1 MASLGKPFTFRLL
14 TIVVIIAAEYK
25 STRAANRIPPGN
37 TWAGQQCANVTRSMS
52 VLVNTKAVFSCCS
65 HPIKNYLMFTWKI
78 CLRDN
83 TPCII
88 AYRSDRNETKE
99 TNCSGEGITWEIRP
113 EWNNTLWIDSVTT
126 DNDGYYKCVAVAN
139 DGNFQ
144 SIYHLSVLVP
154 PTVTLSEMGNGTV
167 VCKAAVGKP
176 AAQISWVPEGDCFT
190 VNETYNNGTVTVK
203 SMCIRNHFNESNVT
217 CFISHLTGNK
227 NLSTEY
233 GTQDFV
239 IPQNWKSN
247 EMLIEYRE
255 GVGLHSDACFKMA
268 RVL

>member
-1 MASLGKPFTFRLL
+1 MASFGKLFTCGLL
-14 TIVVIIAAEYK
+14 TIIVIIAVEYK
-25 STRAANRIPPGN
+25 STRAANQILPNNPS
-37 TWAGQQCANVTRSMS
+37 TGQVSHQCFNVTRSMS
-52 VLVNTKAVFSCCS
+52 VLVNTMAVLSCCF
-65 HPIKNYLMFTWKI
+65 HPIKNYLMLTWEI
-78 CLRDN
+78 HLRDN
-83 TPCII
+83 TPCIL

-99 TNCSGEGITWEIRP
+99 TNCSGEGITREIRP
-113 EWNNTLWIDSVTT
+113 EWNNTLRIDSVTT
-126 DNDGYYKCVAVAN
+126 DNDGYYKCVVVAP
-139 DGNFQ
+139 DRNFQ

-190 VNETYNNGTVTVK
+190 VNETHDNRTVTVK

-233 GTQDFV
+233 GAQDFV
-239 IPQNWKSN
+239 ILQNWKPK
-247 EMLIEYRE
+247 EVRIEHRE
-255 GVGLHSDACFKMA
+255 GACFKMT